1 MENEKNFI
9 LQEVIND
16 LMDADT
22 SLLGPLMKLNYF
34 GRLIKNQ
41 ELTDFTSKE
50 IKGYEARDEL
60 PDYRKTMQ
68 RLIAHVR
75 GYMIEQDVEV
85 PISML
90 EEPYKTALQKMC
102 VMNGIQVVEKM
113 ANEMMEE
120 KKHSEFYRQLPME
133 MLPSIQPIIE
143 KITKSSSRIFVQ
155 SAMTV
160 ANAHI
165 FLEIQ
170 SNIRTK
176 LLDFVMETGEK
187 FGFNIEIESF
197 RKNSVENNQI
207 INNIMNTTINN
218 SGDGNV
224 LNTGDNNNISNSP
237 KIVKNDIESLKN
249 ELRKQGIEEQ
259 DVIELAEIVQEEDLD
274 ENNNLG
280 EKSRNWVL
288 RILDKSMQGIGK
300 ISTAVSANLLA
311 TIIKGYY
318 GIDF

>member
-90 EEPYKTALQKMC
+90 EEPYKTALQKMS

>member
-1 MENEKNFI
+1 
-9 LQEVIND
+9 
-16 LMDADT
+16 
-22 SLLGPLMKLNYF
+22 
-34 GRLIKNQ
+34 
-41 ELTDFTSKE
+41 
-50 IKGYEARDEL
+50 
-60 PDYRKTMQ
+60 MQ